1 MIEFHQKVKNGL
13 VFGQLENPTMG
24 SLENYVAN
32 KSLEEKK
39 ETYFQTKFGDFGHC
53 AEVALRK

>member
-1 MIEFHQKVKNGL
+1 MIQFHQNYKNRLVLVK
-13 VFGQLENPTMG
+13 LENPTMG
-24 SLENYVAN
+24 SLENYSAN

-53 AEVALRK
+53 AEVALQK